1 MLDVAYEHKDVVSV
15 LMGSQ
20 CSGHTVRVNRLVT
33 EPFQKDVKLRTQ
45 SAQWSREVWEG
56 VPEQGAMS
64 SVSKDG

>member
-1 MLDVAYEHKDVVSV
+1 
-15 LMGSQ
+15 MGSQ
-20 CSGHTVRVNRLVT
+20 CSGHTVGVSRLVT

-45 SAQWSREVWEG
+45 SAQWSREVSEG